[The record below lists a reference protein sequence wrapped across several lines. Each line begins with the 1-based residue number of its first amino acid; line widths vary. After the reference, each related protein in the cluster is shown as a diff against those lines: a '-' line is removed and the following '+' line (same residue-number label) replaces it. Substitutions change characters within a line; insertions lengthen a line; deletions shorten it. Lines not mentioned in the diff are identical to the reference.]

1 MKPAGIKRQLAG
13 LGGIIFFSS
22 ILAAKTPVQTKNAIP
37 PEFVDVTTLNS
48 QILVEARYIQ
58 SWNFIGSPVEGYK
71 SSKCYLSKAAAQA
84 LANVQKD
91 LTKEGLSLLVFDCY
105 RPQKAVNHFVRW
117 SKSPQDIKMKTI
129 FYPEEPKET
138 LFKRGYIASRSGH
151 SRGSTVDLTLVR
163 LPSGERA
170 NSFKE
175 DVTDCRVTKGIEKT
189 GQLDMGTTFD
199 CFSELSHTENPEV
212 SEKAQK
218 NRQVLKTFM
227 EKHGFKNYSKEWWH
241 YTLANEP
248 HKNKYFDFD
257 VE

>member
-1 MKPAGIKRQLAG
+1 MNPSGIKRQLAKLG
-13 LGGIIFFSS
+13 LLIFFAS
-22 ILAAKTPVQTKNAIP
+22 IFAGKAPAQAKSAMP
-37 PEFVDVTTLNS
+37 PEFVDVKTLNS
-48 QILVEARYIQ
+48 QILVEARYTQ
-58 SWNFIGSPVEGYK
+58 SWNFIGSPIEGYR
-71 SSKCYLSKAAAQA
+71 SGKCYLSKKAAQA

-117 SKSPQDIKMKTI
+117 SKAPQDIKMKTI
-129 FYPEEPKET
+129 FYPEEAKET
-138 LFKRGYIASRSGH
+138 LFNRGYIASRSGH

-163 LPSGERA
+163 LPLGNRA
-170 NSFKE
+170 SSFKE
-175 DVTDCRVTKGIEKT
+175 DVTDCRITKDIEKT

-199 CFSELSHTENPEV
+199 CFSELSHTESPQV

-218 NRQVLKTFM
+218 NRQLLKSFM

-241 YTLANEP
+241 YTLADES
-248 HKNKYFDFD
+248 HKNEYFDFD